1 MEILYLL
8 VPFMVS
14 IFAITYIFVALG
26 RMKCMQKA
34 GEKGWKAFVPVY
46 SSYIMYKIVGM
57 SGFSIIPEV
66 ISLIIVSI
74 ISIMS
79 VSYISKAIEICD
91 DNNTYSTDGT
101 YSMSKKQEKEM
112 NDLIEEF
119 TMKATIL
126 SLISNLVGIASFVI
140 TILFAVNIS
149 KVFGKGGGYIA
160 GMILVPQV
168 FIMIL
173 GFGDATYQGSYT
185 VKKEGTDF

>member
-1 MEILYLL
+1 MEIYLL
-8 VPFMVS
+8 VPFMVF
-14 IFAITYIFVALG
+14 IIAITYILVALG

-66 ISLIIVSI
+66 ISLIIISI
-74 ISIMS
+74 FSIMS
-79 VSYISKAIEICD
+79 VSYISKAREI
-91 DNNTYSTDGT
+91 DNNTYSTYGT
-101 YSMSKKQEKEM
+101 YSMSKKQEKEK
-112 NDLIEEF
+112 NDLVEEF
-119 TMKATIL
+119 TMKSTIL